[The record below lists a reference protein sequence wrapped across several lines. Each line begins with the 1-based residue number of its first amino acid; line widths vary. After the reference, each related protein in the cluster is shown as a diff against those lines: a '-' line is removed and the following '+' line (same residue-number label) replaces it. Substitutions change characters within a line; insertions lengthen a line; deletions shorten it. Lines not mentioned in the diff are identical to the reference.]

1 LLGACYSCSID
12 LALIFFIRLQLWE
25 WHNAEQMILD
35 HEDDNPDKFRDTT
48 YESTVD
54 TSSFDEENR
63 VQYTEARYKD
73 SMLKKKVVVCSPV
86 SCLL

>member
-1 LLGACYSCSID
+1 MLFPFDRFSRNL
-12 LALIFFIRLQLWE
+12 FICLQLWE

-54 TSSFDEENR
+54 TSSFDEVNR
-63 VQYTEARYKD
+63 VQYTEAPYKD
-73 SMLKKKVVVCSPV
+73 SMLKKKVVVCRHV
-86 SCLL
+86 SWLL